1 MPSDFS
7 AGMCSGPAASWTIPL
22 PAAIVFTGWVAAE
35 LVSTTPSWPLSSL
48 PQLQTEPLKVPA
60 R

>member
-1 MPSDFS
+1 
-7 AGMCSGPAASWTIPL
+7 MCSAPAASGTIPL
-22 PAAIVFTGWVAAE
+22 PAAIVFTGRVAAE

-48 PQLQTEPLKVPA
+48 PQLQTEPLNAPA

>member
-1 MPSDFS
+1 
-7 AGMCSGPAASWTIPL
+7 MCSAPAASWTIPL
-22 PAAIVFTGWVAAE
+22 PAAIVFTGRVAAE

-48 PQLQTEPLKVPA
+48 PQLQTEPLNVPA